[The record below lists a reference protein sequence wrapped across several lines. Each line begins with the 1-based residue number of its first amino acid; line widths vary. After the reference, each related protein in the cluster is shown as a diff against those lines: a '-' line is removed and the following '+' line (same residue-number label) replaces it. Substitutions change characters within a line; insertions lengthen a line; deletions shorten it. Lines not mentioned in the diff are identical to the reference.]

1 MCERYI
7 GSVRWEC
14 LNHVLIFGE
23 RQLYRVIK
31 AYVEYYNHSRPHQG
45 IGQHIPYGPDR
56 PMPNTDQSR
65 GDKIICL
72 PVLNGLHHEYR
83 RAA

>member
-1 MCERYI
+1 
-7 GSVRWEC
+7 VNQQFAN
-14 LNHVLIFGE
+14 LHHLLIFGR

-31 AYVEYYNHSRPHQG
+31 AYVDYFNGSRPHQG
-45 IGQHIPYGPDR
+45 IGQNVPGRSPLDSMQPTIG
-56 PMPNTDQSR
+56 
-65 GDKIICL
+65 KIISF

>member
-31 AYVEYYNHSRPHQG
+31 AYVKYYNRSRPHQG
-45 IGQHIPYGPDR
+45 IGQHIPDR
-56 PMPNTDQSR
+56 PPPDADQPK
-65 GDKIICL
+65 GGKILCL
-72 PVLNGLHHEYR
+72 PVLNGLHHECR
-83 RAA
+83 RAE